1 LLATARA
8 EYAARSPVSGGAAD
22 PESTAKE
29 ILMAPKDDLDRREF
43 LASTAAGL
51 ALTIVPRH
59 VLGGPGYTAPS
70 DKLTLAYIGCGTQG
84 TREMLRLL
92 PAPDVQITAVC
103 DPVKDGTN
111 YVDWDKTGIR
121 DSVREFL
128 ETPSWGEGVNG
139 IRAGRDMAK
148 EIIETYY
155 AKQRAADNFRSVAS
169 YADFRELLEKEKDLD
184 CVKVMT
190 PDHLHAAISI
200 AAMKKRK
207 HVVMH
212 KPLANRVA
220 EVRMVV
226 DTARKTGVAT
236 HLLAWHAPIT
246 AVQQMILDGAIGSL
260 KEVHNWTDRPFWP
273 HALALPTDR
282 PPVPQNFDWSL
293 WLGPERD
300 RPYHPSYTHALFRG
314 WYDFGGGSVAD
325 MGNYSL
331 WPIFMALDLP
341 VPYSVEAQSSSSAQ
355 VDDQVSTITMNDFA
369 FPYAN
374 RVCFKFAA
382 HGRWPALKLYWYDGG
397 MRPFTPDELLEDGKS
412 IPATG
417 TLFVGDKGSIL
428 NGELIPA
435 KKMRDYRTA
444 KGLPE
449 PQGTERRRGGGGAP
463 PEWIAAFKGG
473 PATAGNFLNAANCS
487 EAIALA
493 GAAIRY
499 SRKVFNEDHCAPALL
514 WDAQAMEFT
523 NAAEANPYLRR
534 EYRDGWTLTS
544 PEG

>member
-1 LLATARA
+1 
-8 EYAARSPVSGGAAD
+8 
-22 PESTAKE
+22 
-29 ILMAPKDDLDRREF
+29 MQPKDDVDRREF
-43 LASTAAGL
+43 LATAASGL

-59 VLGGPGYTAPS
+59 VLGGTGYTAPS

-84 TREMLRLL
+84 IREMLRLL
-92 PAPDVQITAVC
+92 PLPDVQITAVC

-111 YVDWDKTGIR
+111 YVDWDQTGIR
-121 DSVREFL
+121 DSVRKFL
-128 ETPSWGEGVNG
+128 EAPSWGEGVTG

-148 EIIETYY
+148 EIIDTYY
-155 AKQRAADNFRSVAS
+155 AKQRGAESFKSVAS

-184 CVKVMT
+184 SVKIMT
-190 PDHLHAAISI
+190 PDHLHATISI

-207 HVVMH
+207 HVAMH

-226 DTARKTGVAT
+226 DTARKTGVST
-236 HLLAWHAPIT
+236 HLLAWRAPLT
-246 AVQQMILDGAIGSL
+246 FVQQMILDGAIGTL
-260 KEVHNWTDRPFWP
+260 EEVHNWTDRPFWP
-273 HALALPTDR
+273 QALALPTDR
-282 PPVPQNFDWSL
+282 PPLPPNFDWPL

-325 MGNYSL
+325 MGNYRL

-341 VPYSVEAQSSSSAQ
+341 VPSSVEAQSSSSAQ
-355 VDDQVSTITMNDFA
+355 LDGQVSSIAANDFA

-374 RVCFKFAA
+374 RVCFRFAA
-382 HGRWPALKLYWYDGG
+382 HGRWPALKLFWYDGG
-397 MRPFTPDELLEDGKS
+397 MRPFTPDDLLEDGKS
-412 IPATG
+412 IGATG

-449 PQGTERRRGGGGAP
+449 PEGSGSRRSGSAAP

-473 PATAGNFLNAANCS
+473 PASAGNFLNAANCS

-499 SRKVFNEDHCAPALL
+499 SRKIFNEDHCAPALS
-514 WDAQAMEFT
+514 WDAATMQFT
-523 NAAEANPYLRR
+523 NAAEANACLRR
-534 EYRDGWTLTS
+534 DYRDGWQLTNA
-544 PEG
+544 EGIA

>member
-1 LLATARA
+1 
-8 EYAARSPVSGGAAD
+8 
-22 PESTAKE
+22 
-29 ILMAPKDDLDRREF
+29 MAPRDDIDRREF
-43 LASTAAGL
+43 LASAAAGM
-51 ALTIVPRH
+51 ALSIVPRH
-59 VLGGPGYTAPS
+59 VLGGPGFTAPS
-70 DKLTLAYIGCGTQG
+70 DKLTLGYIGCGTQG
-84 TREMLRLL
+84 IRELLRLL
-92 PAPDVQITAVC
+92 PLPDVQITAVC

-121 DSVREFL
+121 DGVREL
-128 ETPSWGEGVNG
+128 LQLPGWGEGVQG

-148 EIIETYY
+148 EIIETCY
-155 AKQRAADNFRSVAS
+155 AKQRESGSFKSVAS
-169 YADFRELLEKEKDLD
+169 YADYRELLDKEKDLD
-184 CVKVMT
+184 SVKVMT
-190 PDHLHAAISI
+190 PDHLHATISI

-207 HVVMH
+207 HVAVH

-226 DTARKTGVAT
+226 EAARRSGVST
-236 HLLAWHAPIT
+236 HLLAWRRPIT
-246 AVQQMILDGAIGSL
+246 AVQEMILDGAIGTL

-273 HALALPTDR
+273 QALALPTDT
-282 PPVPQNFDWSL
+282 PPVPPGFDWSL

-341 VPYSVEAQSSSSAQ
+341 VPFSVEAQSSSSAE
-355 VDDQVSTITMNDFA
+355 VNDQVSTVFVNDFA

-397 MRPFTPDELLEDGKS
+397 MRPFTPDELLEDGQS

-417 TLFVGDKGSIL
+417 TLFVGDGGSIL

-435 KKMRDYRTA
+435 KKMREYRTA
-444 KGLPE
+444 RGLPE
-449 PQGTERRRGGGGAP
+449 PQGTESRRGPGGPP

-473 PATAGNFLNAANCS
+473 PATAGSFLNAAACS

-499 SRKVFNEDHCAPALL
+499 SRKVFHADECAPALL
-514 WDAQAMEFT
+514 WNAEAMEFT

-544 PEG
+544 EV

>member
-1 LLATARA
+1 
-8 EYAARSPVSGGAAD
+8 
-22 PESTAKE
+22 
-29 ILMAPKDDLDRREF
+29 MAPNGDPDRREF
-43 LASTAAGL
+43 LATAAAGL

-84 TREMLRLL
+84 IRELLRLL
-92 PAPDVQITAVC
+92 PLQDVQVTAVC

-121 DSVREFL
+121 DGVREL
-128 ETPSWGEGVNG
+128 LKVADWGAGVAG

-148 EIIETYY
+148 EIIEAFY
-155 AKQRAADNFRSVAS
+155 AKQRATESFRSVAS
-169 YADFRELLEKEKDLD
+169 YADFRQLLEDEKDLD
-184 CVKVMT
+184 AVKIMT

-200 AAMKKRK
+200 AAMGKRK
-207 HVVMH
+207 HVAMH
-212 KPLANRVA
+212 KPLANRVE

-226 DTARKTGVAT
+226 DTARQTGVAT
-236 HLLAWHAPIT
+236 HLLAWRRPIT
-246 AVQQMILDGAIGSL
+246 AVQEMILDGAIGEL
-260 KEVHNWTDRPFWP
+260 REVHNWTDRPFWP
-273 HALALPTDR
+273 QALALPTDR
-282 PPVPQNFDWSL
+282 PPVPPGFDWSL
-293 WLGPERD
+293 WLGPERE

-341 VPYSVEAQSSSSAQ
+341 VPYSVEAQSSSSAE
-355 VDDQVSTITMNDFA
+355 VSDQVSTVSTNDFA

-382 HGRWPALKLYWYDGG
+382 HGRWPALRLYWYDGG
-397 MRPFTPDELLEDGKS
+397 MRPFTPDELLEDGRS
-412 IPATG
+412 APATG

-428 NGELIPA
+428 NGELVPA
-435 KKMRDYRTA
+435 KRMRDYRTA

-449 PQGTERRRGGGGAP
+449 PAAAESRAGRGDVA
-463 PEWIAAFKGG
+463 PEWVAAFKGG
-473 PATAGNFLNAANCS
+473 PATAGNFLNAAACS
-487 EAIALA
+487 ETIALA

-499 SRKVFNEDHCAPALL
+499 SRKVFKADRCAPALL
-514 WDAQAMEFT
+514 WNAQAMEFS
-523 NAAEANPYLRR
+523 NAPEANAYLRR
-534 EYRDGWTLTS
+534 EYRDGWTLKS
-544 PEG
+544 EV

>member
-1 LLATARA
+1 
-8 EYAARSPVSGGAAD
+8 
-22 PESTAKE
+22 
-29 ILMAPKDDLDRREF
+29 MAPRDGIDRREF
-43 LASTAAGL
+43 LASAAAGM

-59 VLGGPGYTAPS
+59 VLGGPGHTSPS

-84 TREMLRLL
+84 IREMLRLL
-92 PAPDVQITAVC
+92 PLPDVQITAVC

-128 ETPSWGEGVNG
+128 QLPGWGEGVAG

-148 EIIETYY
+148 EIIETWY
-155 AKQRAADNFRSVAS
+155 AKQRESGSFKSVAS

-184 CVKVMT
+184 SVKIMT
-190 PDHLHAAISI
+190 PDHLHATIAI

-207 HVVMH
+207 HVAVH

-226 DTARKTGVAT
+226 DAARRSGVAT
-236 HLLAWHAPIT
+236 HLLAWRRPIT
-246 AVQQMILDGAIGSL
+246 AVQEMVLDGAIGTL
-260 KEVHNWTDRPFWP
+260 REVHNWTDRPFWP
-273 HALALPTDR
+273 QALALPTDR
-282 PPVPQNFDWSL
+282 PPVPAGFDWGL

-300 RPYHPSYTHALFRG
+300 RSYHPSYTHALFRG

-341 VPYSVEAQSSSSAQ
+341 VPYSVEAQSSSSAE
-355 VDDQVSTITMNDFA
+355 VNDQVSTVNVNDFA

-397 MRPFTPDELLEDGKS
+397 MRPFTPDELLEDGQS

-417 TLFVGDKGSIL
+417 TLFVGDGGSIL

-435 KKMRDYRTA
+435 KRMRDYRTA

-449 PQGTERRRGGGGAP
+449 PPTAESRRGGGGPA

-487 EAIALA
+487 ETIALA

-499 SRKVFNEDHCAPALL
+499 SRKVFHAGECAPALL
-514 WDAQAMEFT
+514 WNSETMEFT
-523 NAAEANPYLRR
+523 NAPEANRYLRR

-544 PEG
+544 EV